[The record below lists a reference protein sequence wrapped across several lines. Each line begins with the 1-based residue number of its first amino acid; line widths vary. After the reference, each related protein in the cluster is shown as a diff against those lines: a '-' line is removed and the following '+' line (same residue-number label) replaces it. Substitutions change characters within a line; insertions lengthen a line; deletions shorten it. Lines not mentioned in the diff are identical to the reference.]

1 MGREDTHLFFERPTW
16 NSAPIESRGA
26 ADPLLLA
33 CTCLRHTYRDARRAH
48 SVYTAVA
55 RDLPTGALTS
65 RSRAPWRHA
74 HLANGGAMEPNRR
87 ERRNGLQD
95 RRQPPPGS
103 RAGFGCFEQLG
114 HRKPIWASKAAMNAR
129 AQRRNGHAA
138 CAKCFMYLLGA
149 VPPVHFHVPRRHRKS
164 LARSAPMRQCRSRWC
179 LPVPKQPKKPR

>member
-1 MGREDTHLFFERPTW
+1 M
-16 NSAPIESRGA
+16 
-26 ADPLLLA
+26 
-33 CTCLRHTYRDARRAH
+33 
-48 SVYTAVA
+48 
-55 RDLPTGALTS
+55 PTGALTS

-103 RAGFGCFEQLG
+103 RADFGCFEQLG

-138 CAKCFMYLLGA
+138 CAKGFMYLLGA

-179 LPVPKQPKKPR
+179 LPVPKKPKKQVILDVIVVPTPTDGSVPLTSGASISWLVRSDGEGEASAMDMASCWAQKPLS